1 VARLSKTTTTL
12 TWNLMQIDPNTVI
25 LDITVEEHAELQERI
40 GTILDSGN
48 HASRREGRLFN
59 IAMEILR
66 VLVES

>member
-1 VARLSKTTTTL
+1 
-12 TWNLMQIDPNTVI
+12 MQIDPNTVI